1 MIKHIDCKSKTIIG
15 RHWSQV
21 RTTKHID
28 EPNLHTFLNFN
39 LILKLRVNDIHEDG
53 DLESHSFL
61 AIDSLTLSL
70 WVSWSHNID
79 NQINYL
85 HIYCILYLFKGF
97 CFMCYSKI
105 FEMKIIEIHTFFI
118 LFFIQQPMYPK
129 VVINN

>member
-1 MIKHIDCKSKTIIG
+1 MSRHIDCKSKTIID

-21 RTTKHID
+21 TTTKHIWWTKFAYVSQ
-28 EPNLHTFLNFN
+28 LN

-129 VVINN
+129 VVIDN